1 MAVVARARERTAGV
15 VVCVLVEGRYL
26 ARVEVA
32 EDVAAAAAVV
42 AAREVTEGS
51 LAGWVVA
58 YR

>member
-1 MAVVARARERTAGV
+1 
-15 VVCVLVEGRYL
+15 LVEGRYL